1 MTTRRVVVVLSLVAV
16 AVAAVPAP
24 GRAQPAS
31 TPSWRPWLP
40 TVAVG
45 GMLSGAESLGVRTI
59 EARAVALGTATPP
72 GFTLFRAEST
82 LGRSVGGD
90 LVIVLPM
97 TPALAVEARGTVG
110 RPTLTTRLSGDP
122 EGATGDA
129 ATERVTDV
137 EIGGRV
143 SWLVPAGPWP
153 RRLRPFVAAGG
164 AYVRQLHQDRILVET
179 GSAWRADLG
188 THLWLRGGHGRG
200 LALGLTAEMGWQ
212 WRTGGITFDDGV
224 RSAPAAAVRMFAGF

>member
-1 MTTRRVVVVLSLVAV
+1 MTTPRVVLLLSLVAV
-16 AVAAVPAP
+16 AVVAVTPAQ
-24 GRAQPAS
+24 AQPAGP
-31 TPSWRPWLP
+31 PSWRPWRP

-45 GMLSGAESLGVRTI
+45 GTLSGAESLGVRTI
-59 EARAVALGTATPP
+59 EARAVAVGTATPP
-72 GFTLFRAEST
+72 AFTLVRAEST
-82 LGRSVGGD
+82 LGHRVGGD
-90 LVIVLPM
+90 LVIALPV
-97 TPALAVEARGTVG
+97 TPALAVEARGTVA
-110 RPTLTTRLSGDP
+110 RPRLTTRLSGDP

-129 ATERVTDV
+129 STERVTDV

-188 THLWLRGGHGRG
+188 THVWLRGGHRHG
-200 LALGLTAEMGWQ
+200 LALGLTAEVGWH

-224 RSAPAAAVRMFAGF
+224 RSAPAATVRMFAGF

>member
-1 MTTRRVVVVLSLVAV
+1 MTTPRVVVLLSLVAV
-16 AVAAVPAP
+16 AVALPTPA
-24 GRAQPAS
+24 RAQPAS
-31 TPSWRPWLP
+31 PPSWRPWWP

-45 GMLSGAESLGVRTI
+45 GTLGGAEPIGDRTI
-59 EARAVALGTATPP
+59 EARAVAVGTVTPP

-90 LVIVLPM
+90 LVIALPV
-97 TPALAVEARGTVG
+97 TPALAVEARGTVR
-110 RPTLTTRLSGDP
+110 RPTLTTRLSGDS

-129 ATERVTDV
+129 STERVTDV

-179 GSAWRADLG
+179 GSAWRADFG

-200 LALGLTAEMGWQ
+200 LALGLTAELGWR
-212 WRTGGITFDDGV
+212 WRTGGITFDDRV

>member
-1 MTTRRVVVVLSLVAV
+1 VTTPRVVHLLSLVAV
-16 AVAAVPAP
+16 AVVAVTPAQ
-24 GRAQPAS
+24 AQPS
-31 TPSWRPWLP
+31 GPPSWRPWRP
-40 TVAVG
+40 IVAVG
-45 GMLSGAESLGVRTI
+45 GTLSGAESLGVRTI
-59 EARAVALGTATPP
+59 EARAVAVGTATPP
-72 GFTLFRAEST
+72 AFTLFRAEST
-82 LGRSVGGD
+82 LGHRVGGD
-90 LVIVLPM
+90 LAIALPV
-97 TPALAVEARGTVG
+97 TPTLAVEARGTVA
-110 RPTLTTRLSGDP
+110 RPTLTTRLSGDS

-129 ATERVTDV
+129 STERVTDV

-188 THLWLRGGHGRG
+188 THVWLRGGHRHG
-200 LALGLTAEMGWQ
+200 LALGLTAEMGWHR
-212 WRTGGITFDDGV
+212 RTGGITFDDGV

>member
-1 MTTRRVVVVLSLVAV
+1 MTTPRVVLLSLVALVV
-16 AVAAVPAP
+16 AVPTQAQ
-24 GRAQPAS
+24 AQPAS
-31 TPSWRPWLP
+31 PPSWRPWRP
-40 TVAVG
+40 TLAVG
-45 GMLSGAESLGVRTI
+45 GTLGGAEPLGVRTI
-59 EARAVALGTATPP
+59 EARAVAVGTAAPP

-82 LGRSVGGD
+82 LGRRAAGD
-90 LVIVLPM
+90 LMIVLPL
-97 TPALAVEARGTVG
+97 TPTLAVEAGGTVG

-129 ATERVTDV
+129 ASERVTDV

-200 LALGLTAEMGWQ
+200 LALGLTAEMGWH

-224 RSAPAAAVRMFAGF
+224 RSTPAAAVRMFAGF

>member
-1 MTTRRVVVVLSLVAV
+1 MTTPRVVVLLALVAV
-16 AVAAVPAP
+16 AGVAVTPAQ
-24 GRAQPAS
+24 AQPAGP
-31 TPSWRPWLP
+31 PSWRPWWP
-40 TVAVG
+40 TVALG
-45 GMLSGAESLGVRTI
+45 GTLSGAESLGVRTI
-59 EARAVALGTATPP
+59 EARAVAVGTATPP

-82 LGRSVGGD
+82 LGRSAGGD
-90 LVIVLPM
+90 LVIVMPV
-97 TPALAVEARGTVG
+97 TPTLAVEARGTVA
-110 RPTLTTRLSGDP
+110 RPTLTTRLSGDS

-129 ATERVTDV
+129 STERVTDV

-143 SWLVPAGPWP
+143 SWLVPAGPWS